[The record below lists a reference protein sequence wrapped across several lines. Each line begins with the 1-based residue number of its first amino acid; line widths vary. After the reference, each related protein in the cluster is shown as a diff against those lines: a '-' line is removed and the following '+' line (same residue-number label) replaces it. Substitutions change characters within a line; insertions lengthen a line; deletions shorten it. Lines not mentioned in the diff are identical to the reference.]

1 MSDLDHIRIALATAR
16 ASRWVGA
23 TSALIVAALL
33 LSVFTGRPLPNPAL
47 TVLCLSIVAG
57 GVVTYLMV
65 RVELDRSVFE
75 AALGATD
82 ANAYFAAFDQSR
94 LQLGLGAAP
103 REARPVAE
111 RVQGL
116 LRLVQVMGYVFI
128 AELFL
133 AVGSAWIAR
142 WLF

>member
-1 MSDLDHIRIALATAR
+1 MSDLDHIRIALASAR
-16 ASRWVGA
+16 ASRWIGA
-23 TSALIVAALL
+23 AAALVVAALL

-47 TVLCLSIVAG
+47 LVLCLSIVAG
-57 GVVTYLMV
+57 GAVIYLMV
-65 RVELDRSVFE
+65 RIELDRSIFE
-75 AALGATD
+75 AAAGATD
-82 ANAYFAAFDQSR
+82 VNAHFTAFDQSR
-94 LQLGLGAAP
+94 TQLGLGAAA
-103 REARPVAE
+103 REARPVAD

-116 LRLVQVMGYVFI
+116 LRLVRAMGYLFI

>member
-1 MSDLDHIRIALATAR
+1 MSDIDHIRIALATAR

-23 TSALIVAALL
+23 AATLIVAALV

-47 TVLCLSIVAG
+47 VVLCLSIVAG
-57 GVVTYLMV
+57 GAVIYLMV
-65 RVELDRSVFE
+65 RIELDRSIFE
-75 AALGATD
+75 DAAGAAD
-82 ANAYFAAFDQSR
+82 LNAYFAAFDQSR

-116 LRLVQVMGYVFI
+116 LRLVRAMAYLFI

>member
-1 MSDLDHIRIALATAR
+1 MSDIDHVRIALAVAR
-16 ASRWVGA
+16 SSRWVGA
-23 TSALIVAALL
+23 TAALIVAALL

-47 TVLCLSIVAG
+47 LVLCLSIVAG
-57 GVVTYLMV
+57 GAVIYLMV
-65 RVELDRSVFE
+65 RVELDRSIFE
-75 AALGATD
+75 GAAAATD
-82 ANAYFAAFDQSR
+82 VSAYFAAFDQSR

-103 REARPVAE
+103 REARPVAD

-116 LRLVQVMGYVFI
+116 LRLVRAMGYFFI

>member
-1 MSDLDHIRIALATAR
+1 MSDIDRIRIAVATAR

-23 TSALIVAALL
+23 AAALIVAALV

-47 TVLCLSIVAG
+47 VVLCLSIVAG
-57 GVVTYLMV
+57 GAVIYLMV
-65 RVELDRSVFE
+65 RVELDRSIFE
-75 AALGATD
+75 NAAGATD
-82 ANAYFAAFDQSR
+82 VSAYFAGFDQSR

-111 RVQGL
+111 RVRGL
-116 LRLVQVMGYVFI
+116 LRLVQAMGYLFI

>member
-1 MSDLDHIRIALATAR
+1 MVDADHIRVALAAAR
-16 ASRWVGA
+16 ASRWVGGA
-23 TSALIVAALL
+23 AALVVAALL

-47 TVLCLSIVAG
+47 LVLCLSIVTG
-57 GVVTYLMV
+57 GAVLYLMV
-65 RVELDRSVFE
+65 RIELDRSIFE
-75 AALGATD
+75 DAASAAD
-82 ANAYFAAFDQSR
+82 VSAYFAGFDQSR

-111 RVQGL
+111 RVRGL
-116 LRLVQVMGYVFI
+116 LRLVQAMGYLFI

>member
-1 MSDLDHIRIALATAR
+1 MSDVDHIRIALAIAR
-16 ASRWVGA
+16 ASRWIGA
-23 TSALIVAALL
+23 TAALIVAALL

-47 TVLCLSIVAG
+47 AVLCLSIVAG
-57 GVVTYLMV
+57 GAVTYLMV
-65 RVELDRSVFE
+65 RVELDRSIFE
-75 AALGATD
+75 AAAGATNLD
-82 ANAYFAAFDQSR
+82 AFFSGFDQSR

-111 RVQGL
+111 RVRGL
-116 LRLVQVMGYVFI
+116 LRLVQAMGYLFL

-133 AVGSAWIAR
+133 GIGSAWIAR